1 VLPLLLKNMNTKRTL
16 AFALMAGLLSL
27 GNSSFAQSKAIGIN
41 ERLSRVPAAEMPA
54 KAAEL
59 IKTAKARDRGTVT
72 IEVVKAGL
80 ALNPMAAPALI
91 GAIAK
96 AVPDMASIAAGTAA
110 EAQPKQAT
118 EIAKAAALAAPGR
131 TGKVVASVCRA
142 VPNEYKHVAL
152 GVAQSSPAAGKEIL
166 MAVASVFSELKP
178 GIDAALASYGF
189 NPPSVAAVL
198 DSAKPVSTVQS
209 TLATPSGPVAGP
221 APSFTQ
227 PGSVPT
233 VAPPY
238 VSASGTPTSI
248 TPSGSGLVPRGG
260 RNYSSP

>member
-1 VLPLLLKNMNTKRTL
+1 MNTKRTL
-16 AFALMAGLLSL
+16 TLALAAGLLSF
-27 GNSSFAQSKAIGIN
+27 GNLSFAQSKAVGITD
-41 ERLSRVPAAEMPA
+41 RLSRVPAAEMPA

-80 ALNPMAAPALI
+80 TISPMSAPALV

-96 AVPDMASIAAGTAA
+96 AVPEMASIAAGAAA

-118 EIAKAAALAAPGR
+118 EIAKAAAIAAPGR

-142 VPNEYKHVAL
+142 VPNQFKNVAL
-152 GVAQSSPAAGKEIL
+152 GVAQSSPSAGKEIL
-166 MAVASVFSELKP
+166 LAVASVFSELKP

-198 DSAKPVSTVQS
+198 DSAKPAPTVQS
-209 TLATPSGPVAGP
+209 TVATPSSLGTGP

-227 PGSVPT
+227 PGATPT

-248 TPSGSGLVPRGG
+248 TPDRPVPPASRTWSI
-260 RNYSSP
+260 RWKSPPCSPR